1 MSDGPRDERV
11 PIDEGGLLARYAQWR
26 SRTTGRQIAAL
37 GPEDATATCYVA
49 DEVVVDGADRDLVD
63 ELVGRHGAEVI
74 LDRAL
79 PDPPEQ
85 LHAKHRDVAD
95 EAPEAVRMRFS
106 RPPRVDSQ
114 DDLLQRAVRDGRDV
128 DGRVVATSELG
139 AAVAAMATQFALDGR
154 PIGLNLLGEPLS
166 MPLASATEG
175 NVPGVGANPFAWTAF
190 AGRSRMVEA
199 WQLMDSIRQLRSDP
213 FVVLAVLDR
222 GFWLDASG
230 APIVAPGQPA
240 SDLGAGV
247 MQINLTNEGTPAGG
261 MAPSG
266 MAWHGNAVASSG
278 AGIVNN
284 AAGAAGSGGTVATP
298 MLFLT
303 DISID
308 QILRCVRMCA
318 AWGIDVLNMS
328 IGTWGQTELWF
339 PTSSWDN
346 TFQFA
351 ADNDVVMV
359 AAAGNDNLDLPD
371 DRNIRPATRTPGV
384 LTVGALDA
392 ADNKAG
398 FSNHGS
404 SVNLWAPGTAIP
416 VAPDGNNP
424 AGSRPSGTSFAAPI
438 VAGVAA
444 MMRSANQSLSAHDI
458 RRLLVETA
466 WNGAGPVGK
475 GMDAF
480 AALFAAVQ
488 QTLPDTNE
496 PNNTA
501 ATARELVPTGPG
513 GALQPGLGPFTARST
528 ANDPDYWHFTVERF
542 STVTVAV
549 AWYERLG
556 KLFVA
561 VESDDPD
568 ARGPDEMTRGGS
580 LGAGRSTL
588 TGLLPPGGYRVRVGG
603 AGVTGYRLQ
612 VTRASAALAQDQ
624 FEVNDSFE
632 SAARMLFVAPPWPFL
647 ALRTWGPGTYD
658 ATLHA
663 QLFLSPWIGGR
674 TKLGTNDDWFRL
686 DVPASRIFSQ
696 PTVSVYDADQP
707 VDVELYDASR
717 AVLRSWTGL
726 RAMTDHPPPGSTCYL
741 RVSGKRVTR
750 YRISTRMTADPT
762 KIPGPLQEELELI
775 PKWWGD
781 PPPVELFNP
790 ITHYLHE
797 VGEDRGEGP
806 ALVFAGAADDLRI
819 ELLDAE
825 GSVIREARETD
836 EALLL
841 DTEGLDSGAYVVR
854 VSRFTDGAQLRML
867 PPIGFMH

>member
-1 MSDGPRDERV
+1 MSGGLRDERV
-11 PIDEGGLLARYAQWR
+11 LIDEGGLLARYAQWR
-26 SRTTGRQIAAL
+26 SRTTGREIAAL
-37 GPEDATATCYVA
+37 GPEDATAISYVA
-49 DEVVVDGADRDLVD
+49 DEVIVDGADRDLVQ
-63 ELVGRHGAEVI
+63 ELVGRHGAEVV
-74 LDRAL
+74 LDRDL

-85 LHAKHRDVAD
+85 LRVKHRDVAD
-95 EAPEAVRMRFS
+95 QAPEVVRLRFS
-106 RPPRVDSQ
+106 RPPRVEGH
-114 DDLLQRAVRDGRDV
+114 DDLLQRALREVPEGDGPI
-128 DGRVVATSELG
+128 VATSELG
-139 AAVAAMATQFALDGR
+139 AAVAAVVTQLALDGR

-166 MPLASATEG
+166 MPLETATEG
-175 NVPGVGANPFAWTAF
+175 NVPGVGADPFAWAAF

-230 APIVAPGQPA
+230 APNVAPGQPA

-247 MQINLTNEGTPAGG
+247 MQINLNNEGTPAGG

-266 MAWHGNAVASSG
+266 MAWHGNAVASSS

-384 LTVGALDA
+384 LTIGALDA
-392 ADNKAG
+392 VDNKAG

-424 AGSRPSGTSFAAPI
+424 AGSRPNGTSFAAPI

-444 MMRSANQSLSAHDI
+444 MMRSANQSLDAHDI
-458 RRLLVETA
+458 RRLLVETG
-466 WNGAGPVGK
+466 WNGSGPVGK
-475 GMDAF
+475 GLDAY
-480 AALFAAVQ
+480 AALFAAIQ
-488 QTLPDTNE
+488 QTLPDTDE

-501 ATARELVPTGPG
+501 ATARGLIPTGPG

-528 ANDPDYWHFTVERF
+528 ANDADYWHFTVDRF

-549 AWYERLG
+549 DWYERLG

-568 ARGPDEMTRGGS
+568 ARGPAEMTRGGS
-580 LGAGRSTL
+580 IGIGRSTL

-603 AGVTGYRLQ
+603 TGVTGYRLQ
-612 VTRASAALAQDQ
+612 VMRASATLAQDE

-632 SAARMLFVAPPWPFL
+632 SAARMLFVATSWPHF
-647 ALRTWGPGTYD
+647 ALRSWGPGTYD

-663 QLFLSPWIGGR
+663 QRFLSPWIGGGI
-674 TKLGTNDDWFRL
+674 TLGTNEDWFRL
-686 DVPASRIFSQ
+686 DVPSAMVISQ
-696 PTVSVYDADQP
+696 PTVSVFDADQP

-717 AVLRSWTGL
+717 ALLRSWSGV
-726 RAMTDHPPPGSTCYL
+726 RHMTEHPPPASTCYL
-741 RVSGKRVTR
+741 RVSGTKVTR

-762 KIPGPLQEELELI
+762 KVPGPFEEELELI

-781 PPPVELFNP
+781 PPPVELFDP

-797 VGEDRGEGP
+797 LGEDRGEGP
-806 ALVFAGAADDLRI
+806 ELAFAGAATDLRI

-825 GSVIREARETD
+825 GSVIREARETG

-841 DTEGLDSGAYVVR
+841 DTEGLDPGAYVVR

-867 PPIGFMH
+867 PPIGFTR